1 MRLAARVTDDVP
13 PQAWFL
19 ISAVFHY
26 LGPAF
31 AVLLFG
37 QLGPL
42 GVAWLRICSAALV
55 LALFTR
61 PWRTFIKIRA
71 SEGRL
76 LVAFGICLAA
86 MNSVFYLALARL
98 PLSLV
103 AAIEFVGTLSLALY
117 GVRSSR
123 NLAALAA
130 AWQAPCSSSGSGGAG
145 TGSGLS
151 SRPPTRCC
159 SSPMSCL
166 ASASPRAVPGPALP
180 GWGRRWRL
188 RRWWRCRWAS
198 AKRALLGHRRL
209 CSRQPSGWASPLW
222 WYPVDQLALARLP
235 RASFAL
241 MLSLLPATATAVG
254 ALVLGQV
261 PGLRGLSGIALVVG
275 GVALHRPCP
284 KRAGLAQLLLQ
295 ELDGPRPGELRR
307 RLVVAGRRGVVVE
320 GVVDALIDVDLV
332 ATCRPP

>member
-1 MRLAARVTDDVP
+1 MRFAAAVTNDVP

-31 AVLLFG
+31 AVLLFE

-42 GVAWLRICSAALV
+42 GVAWLRICSAAFV

-61 PWRTFIKIRA
+61 PWRIFIKIRG

-117 GVRSSR
+117 GVRSRR

-130 AWQAPCSSSGSGGAG
+130 AIAGTLLIRRIGWSGDGLGLIFAAANAVLFVAYVVLGQRLAARGAG
-145 TGSGLS
+145 TGIARLGAAMAVAAVVALPVGLGEASRALS
-151 SRPPTRCC
+151 SPVLLAAAFGVGI
-159 SSPMSCL
+159 SSSV
-166 ASASPRAVPGPALP
+166 VPYV
-180 GWGRRWRL
+180 
-188 RRWWRCRWAS
+188 C
-198 AKRALLGHRRL
+198 
-209 CSRQPSGWASPLW
+209 
-222 WYPVDQLALARLP
+222 DQLALARLP

-261 PGLRGLSGIALVVG
+261 PGPRDLAGVALVAG
-275 GVALHRPCP
+275 GVALHRPLP
-284 KRAGLAQLLLQ
+284 ERA
-295 ELDGPRPGELRR
+295 
-307 RLVVAGRRGVVVE
+307 RLSRAS
-320 GVVDALIDVDLV
+320 A
-332 ATCRPP
+332 

>member
-1 MRLAARVTDDVP
+1 MNRSAAVSPVVGVP

-37 QLGPL
+37 QLGAL

-103 AAIEFVGTLSLALY
+103 AAIEFVGTLSLAL
-117 GVRSSR
+117 
-123 NLAALAA
+123 
-130 AWQAPCSSSGSGGAG
+130 
-145 TGSGLS
+145 
-151 SRPPTRCC
+151 
-159 SSPMSCL
+159 
-166 ASASPRAVPGPALP
+166 
-180 GWGRRWRL
+180 
-188 RRWWRCRWAS
+188 
-198 AKRALLGHRRL
+198 
-209 CSRQPSGWASPLW
+209 
-222 WYPVDQLALARLP
+222 
-235 RASFAL
+235 
-241 MLSLLPATATAVG
+241 
-254 ALVLGQV
+254 
-261 PGLRGLSGIALVVG
+261 
-275 GVALHRPCP
+275 
-284 KRAGLAQLLLQ
+284 
-295 ELDGPRPGELRR
+295 
-307 RLVVAGRRGVVVE
+307 
-320 GVVDALIDVDLV
+320 
-332 ATCRPP
+332 

>member
-130 AWQAPCSSSGSGGAG
+130 ALAGTLLILRVRWSGDGLGLIFAAANAVLFVAYVVLGQRLAARGAG
-145 TGSGLS
+145 TGIARLGAAMAVAAVVALPVGIGEASAAW
-151 SRPPTRCC
+151 
-159 SSPMSCL
+159 SSP
-166 ASASPRAVPGPALP
+166 
-180 GWGRRWRL
+180 
-188 RRWWRCRWAS
+188 
-198 AKRALLGHRRL
+198 ALLAAAFGVGISSSVVPYV
-209 CSRQPSGWASPLW
+209 C
-222 WYPVDQLALARLP
+222 DQLALARLP

-261 PGLRGLSGIALVVG
+261 PGLRDLAGIALVVG
-275 GVALHRPCP
+275 GVALHRPLP
-284 KRAGLAQLLLQ
+284 KRA
-295 ELDGPRPGELRR
+295 
-307 RLVVAGRRGVVVE
+307 RLS
-320 GVVDALIDVDLV
+320 
-332 ATCRPP
+332 